1 MEYFLSTFTYL
12 YNLTISDIICVFQIS
27 FFSKMVGKQNKIST
41 RSGDTNKFAGPP
53 SMLDKTEPPTYRQVI
68 QHSYFLEN
76 IHPTSSKFALSK
88 LIAGDIIDIWKAVN
102 PRLPLLT
109 ELYIVNKLQNIC
121 FKKVKQINRKSLSS
135 IAKNSM
141 IRKLDTLFDISSC
154 CCQLPILSCEDKN
167 VKCKKENC
175 QTKHIICNCPLKQK
189 VSLLF
194 YFSFFKI
201 ISYTF

>member
-1 MEYFLSTFTYL
+1 
-12 YNLTISDIICVFQIS
+12 
-27 FFSKMVGKQNKIST
+27 MVGKQTKIST
-41 RSGDTNKFAGPP
+41 RSRDTNRFAGPP

-109 ELYIVNKLQNIC
+109 
-121 FKKVKQINRKSLSS
+121 S
-135 IAKNSM
+135 
-141 IRKLDTLFDISSC
+141 
-154 CCQLPILSCEDKN
+154 ED

-189 VSLLF
+189 ISLLF
-194 YFSFFKI
+194 YFSFFKTM
-201 ISYTF
+201 SYTF